1 MAAYRHVS
9 LPLSSSPSL
18 CHNICRICVA
28 AALPPPVRGL
38 CNNSLH
44 LNNARPLCCRSS
56 SQTTHNFTCS
66 TPPPPFF
73 FPALPPLL
81 FRILPPSLAFF
92 KLLQK
97 PKYLNNLRCRF
108 PLAAALAAK
117 RALTAFCFKPCCLT
131 RTHTLSVSLARIVLL
146 ASFLI
151 VCRVCIWHSL
161 AQFAALTSLLPPPLS
176 PSFSLLLSPSLSLP
190 LSLCLTPAAV
200 V

>member
-66 TPPPPFF
+66 TPLPPPPSSPLHSS
-73 FPALPPLL
+73 FPSLQDPPPY
-81 FRILPPSLAFF
+81 FPPSVAFF

-108 PLAAALAAK
+108 PLGAALAAK

-131 RTHTLSVSLARIVLL
+131 RTHTVCLTCSHRLARFLL
-146 ASFLI
+146 DCVSRLHMA
-151 VCRVCIWHSL
+151 
-161 AQFAALTSLLPPPLS
+161 
-176 PSFSLLLSPSLSLP
+176 
-190 LSLCLTPAAV
+190 
-200 V
+200 